1 MGASEGSLG
10 CRQWCV
16 QILRLGFSSV
26 MSALDSLDLLCLKL
40 LLESHIRK
48 LVLDSHIRKKY
59 KGGKDKLLKCY
70 LTITPDVSDDAFL
83 SLPVDSD
90 LALPLV
96 ATES

>member
-10 CRQWCV
+10 CRQWCE
-16 QILRLGFSSV
+16 QRLRLGFSSV

-40 LLESHIRK
+40 LLESHI
-48 LVLDSHIRKKY
+48 KKRY
-59 KGGKDKLLKCY
+59 KGGKDNLLRCY
-70 LTITPDVSDDAFL
+70 LTITPDVSDDVFL